1 MLLAALSLLTSEA
14 QAYSFFMA
22 GYGPTISTNVLSL
35 QIPRPENGS
44 IMNNYGRVVG
54 VGLQYSAWVNK
65 NFRANVDGTFNMGS
79 NYRQSEISV
88 GADQIVYN
96 QRGINAYYGAA
107 LGTGNNF
114 STDTPLYFIK
124 GQAGFILRKK
134 KQATDISLYGN
145 WMNLTNLTIGVQ
157 ASYLIGDFTPPNK
170 GGKGKKGK
178 KGRR

>member
-1 MLLAALSLLTSEA
+1 
-14 QAYSFFMA
+14 
-22 GYGPTISTNVLSL
+22 
-35 QIPRPENGS
+35 
-44 IMNNYGRVVG
+44 
-54 VGLQYSAWVNK
+54 
-65 NFRANVDGTFNMGS
+65 MGS

-96 QRGINAYYGAA
+96 QRGINAYYGAT

-124 GQAGFILRKK
+124 GQAGFILRKE

-145 WMNLTNLTIGVQ
+145 WMDLTNLTIGVQ

-170 GGKGKKGK
+170 GGKGKKVK
-178 KGRR
+178 KADVK